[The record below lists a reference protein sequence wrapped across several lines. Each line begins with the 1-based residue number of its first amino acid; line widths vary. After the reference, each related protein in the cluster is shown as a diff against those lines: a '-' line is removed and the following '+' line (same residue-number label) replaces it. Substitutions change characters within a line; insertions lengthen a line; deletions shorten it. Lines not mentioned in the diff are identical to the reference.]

1 MTEAPPTISI
11 PSTPPR
17 KNSNSNGINYEYTNY
32 GGNKAGDYDMT
43 VQDSSPLNAVRQR
56 LNSKDI
62 PRTYSGLYGQGGEK
76 GDLLPFELT
85 RNCNTE
91 WLSKG
96 GPFLLFTYIFIIMVV
111 QLMSMTCV
119 AYKYSWTVTSLIH
132 TCIIVMYLHWVKGSP
147 NFYEQGE
154 MNAMTLWEQ
163 IDSDPNSDVLYSN
176 HKRILFII
184 PTFLC
189 HLACQSGGFDK
200 MVCVINLVVWGACVL
215 PKMRFMNGVR
225 LLGINRTAG
234 IDDYSRK
241 GL

>member
-1 MTEAPPTISI
+1 MISETHPTISI
-11 PSTPPR
+11 PTTAPPR
-17 KNSNSNGINYEYTNY
+17 KNNPNTVNYNYTSY
-32 GGNKAGDYDMT
+32 GGGGSSATEHEMT
-43 VQDSSPLNAVRQR
+43 MPTAPLNAVRQR

-96 GPFLLFTYIFIIMVV
+96 GPFLLITYVFITIIF

-119 AYKYSWTVTSLIH
+119 VYKYSWTVTSIFH
-132 TCIIVMYLHWVKGSP
+132 ACITLMYLHWVKGSP

-163 IDSDPNSDVLYSN
+163 MDSDPNSAALYSN
-176 HKRILFII
+176 HRKVLMII
-184 PTFLC
+184 PTLLC

-200 MVCVINLVVWGACVL
+200 SICVINLAVWGICVL
-215 PKMRFMNGVR
+215 AKMRFMNGVR
-225 LLGINRTAG
+225 FFGINSTVG
-234 IDDYSRK
+234 IDDM
-241 GL
+241 